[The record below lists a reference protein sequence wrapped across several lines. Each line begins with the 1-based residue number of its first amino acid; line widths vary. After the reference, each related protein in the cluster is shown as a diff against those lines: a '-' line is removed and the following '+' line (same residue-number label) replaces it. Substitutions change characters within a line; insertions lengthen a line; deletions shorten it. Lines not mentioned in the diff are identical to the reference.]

1 MNNKVAII
9 GVGKLGLCLG
19 LNIARAGYTVLGIDK
34 NADYIDELKNK
45 TFTSDEPFV
54 DDFLSKTDNIEFSTS
69 IDKAI
74 QADIIFVV
82 VPTPSTE
89 EWKYD
94 HTYIENVIVDLT
106 KLGKQSTRKELVVN
120 CTTFP
125 GYIEELQTRLR
136 PYNYYVSYNPEFI
149 AQGSII
155 EDQLNADQ
163 VLIGE
168 YDKSAGD
175 KIQKVYSSF
184 MNIVPHFNRMSGT
197 EAEIT
202 KLAVNCFLT
211 TKISYANMI
220 GDIARKYGCDE
231 SKILNSIGSDSRI
244 GSKYLGYGFGFG
256 GPCFPRDNRALI
268 KCAEEV
274 NLEAPIA
281 SATDEMNKLHLDFQ
295 VQEYIDN
302 NPVGSTVNLDYITYK
317 KGSNIIEESQR
328 LLFATKL
335 KELGYKIKVQE
346 LTKQLENLI
355 KNLEK

>member
-1 MNNKVAII
+1 MDSKVGVI
-9 GVGKLGLCLG
+9 GVGKLGLCLS
-19 LNIARAGYTVLGIDK
+19 LNIARAGYKVVGVDK
-34 NADYIDELKNK
+34 DKLYVDTLNNK
-45 TFTSDEPFV
+45 SLHTDEPLV
-54 DDFLSKTDNIEFSTS
+54 EDYLSKTENIVFTT
-69 IDKAI
+69 AI
-74 QADIIFVV
+74 EEAIEADVIFIV
-82 VPTPSTE
+82 VPTPSTT

-94 HTYIENVIVDLT
+94 HTFIEDVSKELIN
-106 KLGKQSTRKELVVN
+106 LGPQKSRKEVVIN

-125 GYIEELQTRLR
+125 GYVKDLQSKLL

-168 YDKSAGD
+168 YDKLAGD
-175 KIQKVYSSF
+175 KIQKVYSTF
-184 MNIVPHFNRMSGT
+184 MKKIPQYNRMSVT

-220 GDIARKYGCDE
+220 GDIARQYGCDE
-231 SKILNSIGSDSRI
+231 TKILNSIGSDTRI
-244 GSKYLGYGFGFG
+244 GSKYLKYGFGFG

-281 SATDEMNKLHLDFQ
+281 SATDKMNKLHLDYQ
-295 VQEYIDN
+295 IKEYLDN

-317 KGSNIIEESQR
+317 KGSSIIEESQR

-346 LTKQLENLI
+346 LTKQLEDLI
-355 KNLEK
+355 NNLEK